1 MEVCTNHPDRK
12 AFSVCHACGKSFCE
26 SCLQEGKEFY
36 YCKASA
42 CQDLLKKETTVDLLP
57 PKITCPACG
66 SELELEEDERTARI
80 FHCPECEAYLDF
92 TVTPPMVLEQKKYKE
107 VFSSRNQGDIALLKS
122 FFDDSDIDYYVVGED
137 FLATYPLIQPA
148 KFFVTED
155 QVEEAKRLLK
165 DFNANLFGVSRRNRS
180 GDDTSRSG
188 AV

>member
-1 MEVCTNHPDRK
+1 MEFCVNHPDRK
-12 AFSVCHACGKSFCE
+12 ALSICHGCGKSFCE
-26 SCLQEGKEFY
+26 SCLDEGNEFY
-36 YCKASA
+36 YCKQPA
-42 CQDLLKKETTVDLLP
+42 CQELLKKETTVTLLP
-57 PKITCPACG
+57 SRIICPSCS
-66 SELELEEDERTARI
+66 SELNLDEDERAGKI

-155 QVEEAKRLLK
+155 QLEEAKRLLK

-180 GDDTSRSG
+180 SDDAPTGG
-188 AV
+188 AS